1 MILWIA
7 AMLPLAVCLFVK
19 SGAARLCLI
28 LAMALLVFQTTEGL
42 SAPKICFFT
51 MIVAVLGMEAMR
63 GKLAISRAT
72 AVASIV
78 LVLLTVA
85 SLIRGN
91 SPVITLRDSSN
102 YLLLL
107 TIEPLST
114 HFGRRLS
121 SRTVRRLS
129 IAIGVAAAY
138 SFTATWSGKRNL
150 GSLPEIGMSS
160 SVLFGFVVAMASA
173 IAVTSSKSRRWW
185 TLAAVLITA
194 GVLTGTRN
202 LLLLLLPP
210 IIIAIY
216 VHRITVGSE
225 RAKARRA
232 IRRAV
237 AVFPVVC
244 VVVLAA
250 SVALSLD
257 VSGALSRIATVGNL
271 SQNGASNSLVER
283 QIQQAIA
290 WKSIVSSPI
299 IGSGPGTLWQIYRPT
314 SNDTVTGF
322 TMDTS
327 LVVFAKWGLVGGLAL
342 LGLLWCWWRKLRPN
356 RARLNIWS
364 LTALGLF
371 PFFFAQS
378 MLSAQIED
386 RGLPIALLLLG
397 VGRLSHMREERE
409 IEQLI
414 AEEALYASA
423 PRVPMG
429 VG

>member
-63 GKLAISRAT
+63 GRLAISRAT

-114 HFGRRLS
+114 HFGRLLS

-160 SVLFGFVVAMASA
+160 SVLFGFVVGQS
-173 IAVTSSKSRRWW
+173 
-185 TLAAVLITA
+185 
-194 GVLTGTRN
+194 GV
-202 LLLLLLPP
+202 
-210 IIIAIY
+210 
-216 VHRITVGSE
+216 
-225 RAKARRA
+225 
-232 IRRAV
+232 
-237 AVFPVVC
+237 
-244 VVVLAA
+244 
-250 SVALSLD
+250 
-257 VSGALSRIATVGNL
+257 
-271 SQNGASNSLVER
+271 GASLHR
-283 QIQQAIA
+283 
-290 WKSIVSSPI
+290 
-299 IGSGPGTLWQIYRPT
+299 RP
-314 SNDTVTGF
+314 
-322 TMDTS
+322 
-327 LVVFAKWGLVGGLAL
+327 
-342 LGLLWCWWRKLRPN
+342 
-356 RARLNIWS
+356 
-364 LTALGLF
+364 
-371 PFFFAQS
+371 
-378 MLSAQIED
+378 
-386 RGLPIALLLLG
+386 
-397 VGRLSHMREERE
+397 
-409 IEQLI
+409 
-414 AEEALYASA
+414 
-423 PRVPMG
+423 
-429 VG
+429 